1 VNFRILILLLLG
13 LTFKVSGQETTII
26 NQYPDN
32 GVDGQ
37 YRLQQSAQ
45 YTFVVNYYAPVQSIE
60 DQVAEMLN
68 KALGLYLDK
77 SYVVSESN
85 LVFADKPSLMMSEMN
100 SIVNQ
105 GLDLFQLPLQ
115 FEGFS
120 PRVYEQLGTLSNLEW
135 SALEYELLGDNALER
150 EEMLRYFINVEMLN
164 LKSACTNEISEFLR
178 NKKAFIVPDAWA
190 NKVNNSDVIDQDVS
204 TKREQFIAPLEF
216 TLDEPTTSNAN
227 DIEWSLPKSFINEF
241 NKKAKKEA
249 RKNRKKD
256 AFSESILALLEQNSE
271 QLIAIQQD
279 LVDFTKE
286 NMERDR
292 ELRNESNQQ
301 VSMLQSQINELKELV
316 FADERAPRELNVFES
331 STELEN
337 TVILFEKNSAELS
350 NHYKLELNKVYE
362 LLLKNANSKIMIT
375 GYADRSGDPDF
386 NAYISRKRANE
397 VNSYLKN
404 KGIPSNRMLVNY
416 LGDINSTSENAED
429 RRVVV
434 EFITDVGTIDF
445 SSN

>member
-13 LTFKVSGQETTII
+13 LTFNVSGQETTII

-32 GVDGQ
+32 GAGEQ

-85 LVFADKPSLMMSEMN
+85 LLFTDNPSLMMSEMS

-120 PRVYEQLGTLSNLEW
+120 PRVYEQLVVLSNLEW
-135 SALEYELLGDNALER
+135 SAVEYELLGDNALER
-150 EEMLRYFINVEMLN
+150 EEMLRYFINVEILN
-164 LKSACTNEISEFLR
+164 LKSACNNEISEFLR

-190 NKVNNSDVIDQDVS
+190 NKVNQSDNIEEEVIA
-204 TKREQFIAPLEF
+204 KREQFIAPLEF
-216 TLDEPTTSNAN
+216 TLDEPTTSNGN
-227 DIEWSLPKSFINEF
+227 DMEWSLPKSFVNEF

-256 AFSESILALLEQNSE
+256 AFSESVLALLEQNSE

-301 VSMLQSQINELKELV
+301 VIMLQSQINELKELV

-331 STELEN
+331 SPALEN
-337 TVILFEKNSAELS
+337 AIILFEKNSAELN

-362 LLLKNANSKIMIT
+362 VLLKNANSKIMIT
-375 GYADRSGDPDF
+375 GYADKSGDPDF

-397 VNSYLKN
+397 VKSYLQN

-416 LGDINSTSENAED
+416 LGDINSTSENASD

-434 EFITDVGTIDF
+434 EFITDVGTIDL